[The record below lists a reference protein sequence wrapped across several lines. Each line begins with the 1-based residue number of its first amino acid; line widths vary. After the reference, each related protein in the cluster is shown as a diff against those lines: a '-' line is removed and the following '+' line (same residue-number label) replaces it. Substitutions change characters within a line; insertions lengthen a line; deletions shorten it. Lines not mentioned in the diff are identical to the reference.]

1 MIPNFGLIML
11 CAIIAIGTG
20 VVVAIF
26 DEKKKMLQKNNRKI
40 YEQQK
45 SEKKLDATASKTIFR
60 CQKSLV

>member
-26 DEKKKMLQKNNRKI
+26 DEKKKK
-40 YEQQK
+40 
-45 SEKKLDATASKTIFR
+45 
-60 CQKSLV
+60 

>member
-26 DEKKKMLQKNNRKI
+26 DEQKKK
-40 YEQQK
+40 
-45 SEKKLDATASKTIFR
+45 
-60 CQKSLV
+60 